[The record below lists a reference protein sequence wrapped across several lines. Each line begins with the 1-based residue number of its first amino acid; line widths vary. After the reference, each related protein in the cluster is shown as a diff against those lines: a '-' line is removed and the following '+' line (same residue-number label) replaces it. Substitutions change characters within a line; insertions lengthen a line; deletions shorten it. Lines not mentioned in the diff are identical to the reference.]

1 MVKTVATKTLPK
13 LSFCRFS
20 KNVYSGTKKLCRLI
34 KLMNETKIKNQVNGE
49 ISALETA
56 LKEDIDNLIPN
67 ISKIEG
73 EVIQDLNIE
82 FEAKQKVE
90 ERNRRIAEHRKR
102 LEKEWGCR
110 AQELMK
116 IKQKTLKSL
125 DDRVT

>member
-1 MVKTVATKTLPK
+1 
-13 LSFCRFS
+13 
-20 KNVYSGTKKLCRLI
+20 
-34 KLMNETKIKNQVNGE
+34 MNETKIKNQVNGE

-102 LEKEWGCR
+102 LEKEWGYR

-116 IKQKTLKSL
+116 IKQKALKSL

>member
-1 MVKTVATKTLPK
+1 
-13 LSFCRFS
+13 
-20 KNVYSGTKKLCRLI
+20 
-34 KLMNETKIKNQVNGE
+34 MNETKIKNQVNGE

-102 LEKEWGCR
+102 LEKEWERR
-110 AQELMK
+110 AEELMK